1 MEIITGILVSL
12 VVEGIKE
19 VERKKGNKL
28 NSFQT
33 IAFVFTLSLFASLA
47 CFLLNKFGF
56 WQTFLQILL
65 TAGGFHNLV
74 VRRLESGE

>member
-1 MEIITGILVSL
+1 MQIITGILVSL

-19 VERKKGNKL
+19 VERKKGSKL

-47 CFLLNKFGF
+47 YFLLNKFGF
-56 WQTFLQILL
+56 WESFLQIALV
-65 TAGGFHNLV
+65 AGGFHNLV
-74 VRRLESGE
+74 VRRLDSEQ